1 MSDSSESKRLWRT
14 ALIVAGVGLL
24 VLVPLGWLALR
35 MYDDLIQRR
44 VVAANESA
52 ALTNLENIQAAEQL
66 YFETY
71 KEYGTFRQMIDAGI
85 FQAELSGDPPVAS
98 GYVFTVRVQ
107 PATDAGPASYSVNAD
122 PVRAEGRDATGRRH
136 FFVSSEVIGVRFN
149 ESRPAT
155 KDDKVRPKMSE
166 Y

>member
-1 MSDSSESKRLWRT
+1 MPEVSESKRLWRT
-14 ALIVAGVGLL
+14 ALIVAGVGVL

-35 MYDDLIQRR
+35 MWDDTIQRR
-44 VVAANESA
+44 VIAANESA

-66 YFETY
+66 YFEANGQ
-71 KEYGTFRQMIDAGI
+71 YGTFQQLIDSGV
-85 FQAELSGDPPVAS
+85 FQAQVSGDPPVAS
-98 GYVFTVRVQ
+98 GYVFNVRVQ
-107 PATDAGPASYSVNAD
+107 PKTDTQSPTYSVNAD
-122 PVRAEGRDATGRRH
+122 PVRADGRDATGRRH

-155 KDDKVRPKMSE
+155 KDDKPRPKMSE

>member
-1 MSDSSESKRLWRT
+1 MAEVSESKRLWRT

-24 VLVPLGWLALR
+24 VLIPLGWLALR
-35 MYDDLIQRR
+35 MWDDTIQRR
-44 VVAANESA
+44 VIAANESA

-66 YFETY
+66 YFEANGQ
-71 KEYGTFRQMIDAGI
+71 YGTFQQLIDSGI
-85 FQAELSGDPPVAS
+85 FQAAVSGDPPTAS
-98 GYVFTVRVQ
+98 GYVFNVRVQ
-107 PATDAGPASYSVNAD
+107 PKTDTQPASYSVNAD

-155 KDDKVRPKMSE
+155 KDDRPRPKMSE

>member
-24 VLVPLGWLALR
+24 VLAPLSWLALR
-35 MYDDLIQRR
+35 MWDDTVQRR
-44 VVAANESA
+44 LMAANESR
-52 ALTNLENIQAAEQL
+52 ALGSLEAIQAAEQL

-71 KEYGTFRQMIDAGI
+71 GRYGTFREMAEAGV
-85 FQAELSGDPPVAS
+85 FQTDLTGDPPAGN
-98 GYVFTVRVQ
+98 GYVYTLRVRPKTETE
-107 PATDAGPASYSVNAD
+107 PAGYSVNAD
-122 PVRAEGRDATGRRH
+122 PVRAGGRDATGRRH
-136 FFVSSEVIGVRFN
+136 FYIGSDVTGVRFN

-155 KDDKVRPKMSE
+155 KDDKLRPVMRD

>member
-1 MSDSSESKRLWRT
+1 MAEVSESKRLWRT

-24 VLVPLGWLALR
+24 VLIPLGWLALR
-35 MYDDLIQRR
+35 MWDDTIQRR

-66 YFETY
+66 YFEANGQ
-71 KEYGTFRQMIDAGI
+71 YGTFQQLIDSGI
-85 FQAELSGDPPVAS
+85 FQAEVTGDPPVAS
-98 GYVFTVRVQ
+98 GYVFIVKVQ
-107 PATDAGPASYSVNAD
+107 PKTDAQSPSYSVNAD

-149 ESRPAT
+149 ESRPAN
-155 KDDKVRPKMSE
+155 KDDRPRPKMSE